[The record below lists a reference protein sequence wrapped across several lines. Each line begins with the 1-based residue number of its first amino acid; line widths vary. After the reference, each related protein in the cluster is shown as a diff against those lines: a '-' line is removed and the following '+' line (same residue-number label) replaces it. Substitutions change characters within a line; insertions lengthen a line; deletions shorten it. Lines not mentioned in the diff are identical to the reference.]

1 MSTSLSKR
9 NSTYRRKLA
18 KNLPLI
24 QKEIE
29 TETQYKQG
37 IERLIESI
45 VDCNVYKVKFH
56 LENGANANT
65 KYNNWSLLHYACSMI
80 DQVYSGTDQHLEL
93 IRILLEHGAEI
104 NSQDEDRWTPLHLA
118 CQLGVVRVI
127 SWVFTHSIIVWF
139 LAKRNRFCI
148 FCRYLVKR
156 GADRDAC
163 TVENLRPIDLIEPD
177 NISAL
182 TFLIS
187 KNHFQN
193 GRS

>member
-1 MSTSLSKR
+1 
-9 NSTYRRKLA
+9 
-18 KNLPLI
+18 LPLI

-127 SWVFTHSIIVWF
+127 S
-139 LAKRNRFCI
+139 
-148 FCRYLVKR
+148 
-156 GADRDAC
+156 
-163 TVENLRPIDLIEPD
+163 
-177 NISAL
+177 
-182 TFLIS
+182 
-187 KNHFQN
+187 
-193 GRS
+193 